1 MNLKKIYLKISR
13 RLKKFFIGESDY
25 EELDC
30 PDFILEEGE
39 FLGHDPE
46 LSDIKY
52 YWRVIK
58 KRVTERLFS
67 LKE

>member
-13 RLKKFFIGESDY
+13 RLKKFFIGKSDF

-39 FLGHDPE
+39 YLGPDPE
-46 LSDIKY
+46 LSDIQY
-52 YWRVIK
+52 YWSVIK
-58 KRVTERLFS
+58 KRVTERSFS
-67 LKE
+67 LK